1 MLVEQCNVMESNLC
15 VICFV
20 DDDRYLVKVGEK
32 GLETLVR
39 HKKLHC
45 DEKLEK
51 DILRELLGVRATSM

>member
-1 MLVEQCNVMESNLC
+1 MESNLC